1 MNNKEKELEFE
12 ERAYKELLIGA
23 FLFLLGIII
32 ATIASCFNMGNV
44 TAKIIALFE
53 TFFMGI
59 GALGIAGSPI
69 HYVFSLASLAK
80 TKQE

>member
-32 ATIASCFNMGNV
+32 ATITSGFNMSNI
-44 TAKIIALFE
+44 TAKIITLFE
-53 TFFMGI
+53 NTFMGI

-69 HYVFSLASLAK
+69 HYVFNLASLAREQK
-80 TKQE
+80 